1 MSDRQSQPLTSQI
14 GEVLTDLTTLISQLQ
29 VEESSVSAEPAR
41 VDLKQAFIDRFLNL
55 LNTSSL
61 EDLENMKGIGET
73 RAAKIMEVRAEEET
87 PFTSLADLGKI
98 GLSIKQAKGL
108 RGWSTRGRPSEGL
121 RDRTIEGEWQ
131 YVGEMVNE
139 NLDRI
144 RVRTILYSKKVKFLP
159 MHILPPNPKGKYP
172 ILCLHPP
179 WMLSLNLSGLNSLTS
194 SPHRAG
200 SWCMPTMS
208 IHMFVPLGIDRSWL
222 T

>member
-1 MSDRQSQPLTSQI
+1 MSDRQSQPLTSRI

-29 VEESSVSAEPAR
+29 VEEPSVSAEPAR

-108 RGWSTRGRPSEGL
+108 VRKEFAR
-121 RDRTIEGEWQ
+121 
-131 YVGEMVNE
+131 M
-139 NLDRI
+139 LD
-144 RVRTILYSKKVKFLP
+144 
-159 MHILPPNPKGKYP
+159 
-172 ILCLHPP
+172 
-179 WMLSLNLSGLNSLTS
+179 
-194 SPHRAG
+194 
-200 SWCMPTMS
+200 
-208 IHMFVPLGIDRSWL
+208 
-222 T
+222 